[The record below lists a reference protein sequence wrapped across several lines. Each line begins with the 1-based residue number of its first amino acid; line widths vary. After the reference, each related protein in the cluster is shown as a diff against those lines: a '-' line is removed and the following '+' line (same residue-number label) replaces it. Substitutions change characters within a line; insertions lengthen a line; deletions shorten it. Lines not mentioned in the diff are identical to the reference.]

1 LKCFQNDHSALIR
14 ARSNHQ
20 VLKERLLYLSIT
32 ALTLSQLSDTDI
44 CAAKMPF
51 SFSTIYPT
59 LYPNLT
65 HPGTTHSLPLLLLRL
80 EGTTL
85 FLSSIYLYHRLQ
97 RWHVASF
104 SSAASASASTSKTSP
119 ASSSPEPKK
128 VAASSPLSW
137 TRFGILLLAPD
148 LGMIGFLQDS
158 RWGSWIYNLVHCE
171 IFPLVLV
178 STLLSDVFDLRS
190 LASEESKK
198 TDDAEGGSAGTVL
211 GLRKGTWAAWMGVGI
226 TWLAHIGMDRM
237 IGAGLK
243 YETGFGHTHLGVM

>member
-1 LKCFQNDHSALIR
+1 
-14 ARSNHQ
+14 
-20 VLKERLLYLSIT
+20 
-32 ALTLSQLSDTDI
+32 
-44 CAAKMPF
+44 MPF
-51 SFSTIYPT
+51 SFSTLHPT

-97 RWHVASF
+97 RWHLA
-104 SSAASASASTSKTSP
+104 SSAYASSPSQPTTLTKSTTATSPSTAPKVSASN
-119 ASSSPEPKK
+119 
-128 VAASSPLSW
+128 PLSW

-148 LGMIGFLQDS
+148 LGMVGFLRDS

-178 STLLSDVFDLRS
+178 STLLSDVLDLRS
-190 LASEESKK
+190 LTGGEAKR
-198 TDDAEGGSAGTVL
+198 DDDIVAEGSGARVL